1 MEIKEASADV
11 YRTMDELADE
21 LPDNTPRYILLSY
34 PLTMPS
40 GRLSVPYV
48 MINYLPPTCSSEMRM
63 LYAGAKE
70 LFRNTSEAGRV
81 IEIDSEDD
89 LQSIEDKLKEEK

>member
-1 MEIKEASADV
+1 MEIRQVEDTVYTSVQDV
-11 YRTMDELADE
+11 SDE

-34 PLTMPS
+34 PLTLAS

-48 MINYLPPTCSSEMRM
+48 MVNYLPPTCSSEMRM

-70 LFRNTSEAGRV
+70 LMRNTSEAGRI
-81 IEIDSEDD
+81 IEIDSADD
-89 LQSIEDKLKEEK
+89 LDEIEEKLKEEK